1 MLVSA
6 DVQRRFCGFLMAKA
20 WILEELTGLFL
31 LNPDA
36 QQASVCE
43 CVRVCLCVCVCVHP
57 ERVCG
62 CTRAQLLGCDC
73 MDVLSDVSLAA
84 LKPNTTVTEITLRV

>member
-20 WILEELTGLFL
+20 WILEELTGLFP

-36 QQASVCE
+36 QQASVC
-43 CVRVCLCVCVCVHP
+43 VCVCVSACVFVYIQNACAVA
-57 ERVCG
+57 RVHNF
-62 CTRAQLLGCDC
+62 LG
-73 MDVLSDVSLAA
+73 
-84 LKPNTTVTEITLRV
+84 VTAWMFCQMSASQP